1 MIKISI
7 SLALISAAVLT
18 GCTSTPTGDLYWKS
32 DMGADFN
39 EMKALMDTPE
49 FRAQIND
56 GTHYTIPTCGF
67 ADNKN
72 SAEILEYL
80 IEIGGSV
87 TSCHS
92 DIYRYFTTPLH
103 KAIKGNLIDN
113 ASVLLANGAD
123 PNIENSDGETPLG
136 IAEQEGYHDIEEMI
150 NSYENDW
157 HKAKSDNE
165 INAFKEYLEQYPKAL
180 HSDEAKLKVAL
191 LESINEPEVNASV
204 VVTESD
210 AKELQQEQLATET
223 NQIPQSEESNQPVS
237 KSTASNAQPI
247 PLEEKK
253 AEGRETQASTQIAI
267 PSSPQIDFACAFYS
281 RNQCDEYIMDD
292 KRQIDD
298 MKTLCFQ
305 SFGNVEASCKV
316 GGSNCSYRTSWGL
329 KISYTYNSDSF
340 YFKQSCIDGG
350 GELR

>member
-1 MIKISI
+1 MIKRSI

-39 EMKALMDTPE
+39 EMKVLMDSPE
-49 FRAQIND
+49 FRAQVND

-67 ADNKN
+67 ADDKN
-72 SAEILEYL
+72 AAEILEYL
-80 IEIGGSV
+80 IKIGGSV

-92 DIYRYFTTPLH
+92 GVYRYFTTPLH
-103 KAIKGNLIDN
+103 KAVKGNLIEN

-136 IAEQEGYHDIEEMI
+136 IAEEEGYHEISEMI

-157 HKAKSDNE
+157 QKAKSDNE
-165 INAFKEYLEQYPKAL
+165 INALNEYLEQYPKAL
-180 HSDEAKLKVAL
+180 HSDEARLKVAL
-191 LESINEPEVNASV
+191 LESMDEPQVNASV
-204 VVTESD
+204 VVTEPD
-210 AKELQQEQLATET
+210 AKELQQEQLATEAIQ
-223 NQIPQSEESNQPVS
+223 NPISEESNETVS
-237 KSTASNAQPI
+237 KNTVSNAQPI
-247 PLEEKK
+247 PLEETK
-253 AEGRETQASTQIAI
+253 AIGSEAQASAQISI
-267 PSSPQIDFACAFYS
+267 PLSPEIDFACTFYS
-281 RNQCDEYIMDD
+281 RNQCDEYIIDD
-292 KRQIDD
+292 KGGIDD
-298 MKTLCFQ
+298 MKALCFQ

-316 GGSNCSYRTSWGL
+316 GAPSCAYRTSWGL
-329 KISYTYNSDSF
+329 KISYAYNSDNF